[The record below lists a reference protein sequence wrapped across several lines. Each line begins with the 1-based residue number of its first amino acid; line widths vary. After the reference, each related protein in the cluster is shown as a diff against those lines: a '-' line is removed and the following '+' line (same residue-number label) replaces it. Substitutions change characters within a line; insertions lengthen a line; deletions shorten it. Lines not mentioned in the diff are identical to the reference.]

1 MPYIAEGTYGC
12 VFSPPL
18 KCEKS
23 TNNTQAGKIFRTK
36 SSMREEKKLAEKIK
50 KIDNKGKWTVPY
62 FGNCTTDIR
71 KASIS
76 DNVHNCKWIS
86 RYTTEVEQLIYQN
99 GGIDLHQLVTNF
111 KLLDE
116 HFFLDDLIPLFI
128 PLLKGLK
135 ELHNKEVAHCDIKP
149 PNMLYNFELHKLYI
163 IDFGLLQ
170 SYNKIGK
177 RATDYLLQ
185 HTYPYYPPEF
195 KIYSYMI
202 LHNQNI
208 SNLHIL
214 SNYRLYGIQPFVNY
228 MYQFMDIP
236 TELTKLID
244 KCSADK
250 NMFKSK
256 FNSEYISKIDV
267 YSLGMTFIEIIFKI
281 SQATSTKNKIKNFNY
296 FNDFLTTVIIPMIQI
311 DPDKRYNASTALN
324 KLELLLK
331 KYNISETSSSQSKS
345 KSPNLPV
352 QNCQKLKR
360 VEIIELLKKVNKPTY
375 GNKKILCDRL
385 HNIAP
390 SPKPNVN
397 TAQKNCEK
405 QKAVEI
411 KKQLERQNKPKYGTK
426 KQMCE
431 RLLKT

>member
-76 DNVHNCKWIS
+76 DNVNNCGWIN

-116 HFFLDDLIPLFI
+116 HFFLDDLIPLFV

-135 ELHNKEVAHCDIKP
+135 ELHKKEVAHCDIKP

-208 SNLHIL
+208 SNAYIL
-214 SNYRLYGIQPFVNY
+214 TNYRLYGIQPFVNY

-250 NMFKSK
+250 NTFKSK

-267 YSLGMTFIEIIFKI
+267 YSLGMTFIEIVFKI

-296 FNDFLTTVIIPMIQI
+296 FNEFLTTVIIPMIQI
-311 DPDKRYNASTALN
+311 DPDKRYDASTALN
-324 KLELLLK
+324 KLEILLK
-331 KYNISETSSSQSKS
+331 KYNISEATSSQSKS

-360 VEIIELLKKVNKPTY
+360 VEIVELLKKVNKPTY

-390 SPKPNVN
+390 SPNPNVN

-411 KKQLERQNKPKYGTK
+411 KKQLEKQNKPKYGTK